1 MKTLISFFIVAVLL
15 STAFAAD
22 DVIVVTTKGRGL
34 ERNEAIKDAIYLA
47 VGKAKGIIVTSD
59 EYEFDF
65 FLNSLDIDRQGTKR
79 TIDVDAVSLETTGTS
94 YKNKI
99 SGIVKTYEVLEEKEL
114 DDGTYEVK
122 LKVSVY
128 DYTPLDQT
136 KKVKVA
142 VTPVG
147 SRLKSY
153 IFGETRLGG
162 RDVSFLLSKKL
173 ATALTQTNKF
183 TALDRLFE
191 HEFDKEKE
199 IIQEDGSFE
208 EKARLYEVLGADYML
223 VAEITDLKLQKKYV
237 TYEVTHNTEVEY
249 ELIFTVSYSLISP
262 VTRQIKYA
270 DDIMMV
276 LERSELKQFTR
287 HWQPERWDYKQ
298 IQQGVFAKMAKDIIA
313 DIIDYVYP
321 VRIASI
327 QSNNT
332 LILNQAGKIVTV
344 GQKYNVYSQG
354 KNIVDSDTGLSL
366 GNVENSIAMVLVE
379 KVQNKIARAKVIK
392 GNIADIS
399 VGLVCRAVK
408 EEKYEPAGAKSDVIK
423 TRSGGVK
430 LPFDK

>member
-1 MKTLISFFIVAVLL
+1 MKTLASLLLVTVLF
-15 STAFAAD
+15 SVAFAAD
-22 DVIVVTTKGRGL
+22 DVIVVETIGRGL
-34 ERNEAIKDAIYLA
+34 ERNEAVKDAIYLA

-65 FLNSLDIDRQGTKR
+65 FLSSLDIDRQDTKR
-79 TIDVDAVSLETTGTS
+79 TIDVDAVSLKTTGTS

-153 IFGETRLGG
+153 IFGETKLKGL
-162 RDVSFLLSKKL
+162 DVSFLLSKKL

-191 HEFDKEKE
+191 REFDKEKE
-199 IIQEDGSFE
+199 IIQQDGSFE

-223 VAEITDLKLQKKYV
+223 VAEITDLKLQKKHV
-237 TYEVTHNTEVEY
+237 TYKATQNTKVEY
-249 ELIFTVSYSLISP
+249 ELMFSVSYSLISP

-298 IQQGVFAKMAKDIIA
+298 IQQGVFAKMAKDIVA
-313 DIIDYVYP
+313 DIIDYMYP

-332 LILNQAGKIVTV
+332 LILNQAGKAVTK
-344 GQKYNVYSQG
+344 GQKYNVFSQG
-354 KNIVDSDTGLSL
+354 QNIIDVDTDLSL
-366 GNVENSIAMVLVE
+366 GNVENRIATVQVF
-379 KVQNKIARAKVIK
+379 KVQGNLSHAKIIK
-392 GNIADIS
+392 GDIADIS
-399 VGLVCRAVK
+399 VGLVCRQVK
-408 EEKYEPAGAKSDVIK
+408 SIKREPKGAKRQVIR

-430 LPFDK
+430 LPFD